1 MGDLYFDQTTFTQ
14 GQLDPRTQRRVDW
27 DSYYKCAKELTN
39 CLVIPQGGVQRRWGT
54 KSVVQELRVPG
65 SLLNYEISTII
76 YDDNSV
82 YLLIWTGG
90 VLTII
95 LENTSQNVGGTG
107 TPYLAEDIPN
117 IRFTQVENRLI
128 ITHPNYPQAQ
138 LVRSANAA
146 NIITGVDVPNNG
158 ITITNNL
165 VVGTVYPVTFTTA
178 GTLPVT
184 LPRIFINRTYFVKP
198 YLVNAI
204 KIYETPTDAANGVN
218 AFTVTAAGAG
228 VSNLIVQ
235 NTWTLSNITFLFQPT
250 YDFNGGYAAITFT
263 PSAVTGAVTLTA
275 SANIFTAAM
284 IGGLFT
290 GNGGTMRITGV
301 TDATHAT
308 GYTVTSFANTNAI
321 LGALCFLGE
330 PVWSVARGYPRTC
343 GFIQNR
349 LIFAGTESLPNGVWL
364 SVVNQVYNFDDSE
377 ALADDAI
384 SWYPATGGINYI
396 NAMTAGRTLIMH
408 SNTGNYSTPLSVEQ
422 PLTPTN
428 FTLTEQNKFGVTP
441 IQPIFIDNQIML
453 VDRSGNNVINM
464 VWEITQSSFVT
475 NNISVKASNLIVSP
489 VDMAAFSQPTA
500 TDGFYALFV
509 NSDGTLANYQTLVE
523 EGIGAWSLMNTKT
536 RSAIDQNNNY
546 LESFDSFIR
555 VTTALNRCWFAMNR
569 TIYQRQAPV
578 PITAFNAG
586 NNSLT
591 AVGSNIITGSYIA
604 FSITGVGALPLTVPP
619 LNSTQYFFGR
629 RIDNDR
635 FVVFRTLADSVNNVN
650 ALTVVNQGIN
660 ANVIPVLEF
669 NDSLSVEELTFDTY
683 LDASIRF
690 EDAAPFG
697 AVTDLGHLEA
707 KVVSVIADGIVQNN
721 KTVFNGQ
728 ITLDAPALEAK
739 VGLPY
744 TSRMVP
750 LPLSIPQQYGILYKQ
765 KHIKTMYVSYYN
777 TVGATIQDVDI
788 TTYTPGALAV
798 PQSGTY
804 VFTPRESWDGF
815 EYDLVIEQTLPLP
828 MTILALSY
836 VVELS

>member
-54 KSVVQELRVPG
+54 KRVMEQLRLPG
-65 SLLNYEISTII
+65 SLLNCEISTLV
-76 YDDNSV
+76 YDDNAI
-82 YLLIWTGG
+82 YLLIWTGTR
-90 VLTII
+90 LSIT
-95 LENTSQNVGGTG
+95 LENTNQVFVDTQ
-107 TPYLAEDIPN
+107 YRAEDIPDL
-117 IRFTQVENRLI
+117 RFVQVENRLI

-138 LVRSANAA
+138 LVRSANPA

-165 VVGTVYPVTFTTA
+165 VVDTIYPVTFTTA

-184 LPRIFINRTYFVKP
+184 LPQIFINRTYFVKP
-198 YLVNAI
+198 YLVNAV
-204 KIYETPTDAANGVN
+204 KIYATPLDAVNGVN
-218 AFTVTAAGAG
+218 AFSVTAIGAG
-228 VSNLIVQ
+228 VSNLMVQ
-235 NTWTLSNITFLFQPT
+235 NTWTISNINFIYQPT
-250 YDFNGGYAAITFT
+250 YDFNGGYSVITFT
-263 PSAVTGAVTLTA
+263 PSAVTGNVILTA

-290 GNGGTMRITGV
+290 GNGGTMRITGF
-301 TDATHAT
+301 TDATHVT
-308 GYTVTSFANTNAI
+308 GFTVTSFANTTAI
-321 LGALCFLGE
+321 LGSLCFLGE
-330 PVWSVARGYPRTC
+330 PVWSVARGYPRSC

-349 LIFAGTESLPNGVWL
+349 LIFSGTASLPNGVWL
-364 SVVNQVYNFDDSE
+364 SIVNQAYNFDDSE
-377 ALADDAI
+377 SLADDAI
-384 SWYPATGGINYI
+384 SWYPATGGVNYI

-428 FTLTEQNKFGVTP
+428 FTLTEQNKFGVSP
-441 IQPIFIDNQIML
+441 IQPIFIDNQIMF

-475 NNISVKASNLIVSP
+475 NNISVKASNLIVNP

-509 NSDGTLANYQTLVE
+509 NADGTLANYQTLVE

-536 RSAIDQNNNY
+536 RSAIDQNNNFV
-546 LESFDSFIR
+546 ESFDSFIK
-555 VTTALNRCWFAMNR
+555 VTSALNRCWFAINR
-569 TIYQRQAPV
+569 TIYERQAPV
-578 PITAFNAG
+578 AITG
-586 NNSLT
+586 HTVLDDSLT

-604 FSITGVGALPLTVPP
+604 FSITGAGMLPITIPP
-619 LNSTQYFFGR
+619 LNDTQYFFGR

-635 FVVFRTLADSVNNVN
+635 FMVFTTLADSLNNLN
-650 ALTVVNQGIN
+650 PLLIAGPGIN
-660 ANVIPVLEF
+660 ANVIPVIEY
-669 NDSLSVEELTFDTY
+669 NDSVSVEELVFDSY
-683 LDASIRF
+683 LDSSVRT
-690 EDAAPFG
+690 APT
-697 AVTDLGHLEA
+697 AVPFNILTNLNNLEA
-707 KVVSVIADGIVQNN
+707 KVVSVVADGIVQGN
-721 KTVFNGQ
+721 KTVFNGE
-728 ITLDAPALEAK
+728 IRLDALTTNVS

-750 LPLSIPQQYGILYKQ
+750 LPLSIPQQYGILYKK

-777 TVGATIQDVDI
+777 TVGATIQGVNM
-788 TTYTPGALAV
+788 TNYTAGVLAV
-798 PQSGTY
+798 PQSGTFT
-804 VFTPRESWDGF
+804 FTPRESWDGF
-815 EYDLVIEQTLPLP
+815 EYDLTIEQTLPLP

-836 VVELS
+836 VVAI